1 MDETSL
7 YYFNDIKLN
16 IPEFP
21 GGASGKESACQS
33 KRCKRR
39 GFDPGFGR
47 FPGVGNGNLLQHSC
61 LEHFME
67 KGARKVIVHG
77 VTKSQTGL
85 STCSLIISNKDILRK
100 L

>member
-47 FPGVGNGNLLQHSC
+47 FPGVGNGNLLQHC
-61 LEHFME
+61 WLENSMDR
-67 KGARKVIVHG
+67 GAWWATVP
-77 VTKSQTGL
+77 GL
-85 STCSLIISNKDILRK
+85 RRVRHN
-100 L
+100 

>member
-33 KRCKRR
+33 KRCKRC
-39 GFDPGFGR
+39 GFDPESGR
-47 FPGVGNGNLLQHSC
+47 SRRVGNGNMLQHC
-61 LEHFME
+61 WLENSMGS
-67 KGARKVIVHG
+67 GAWWATVP
-77 VTKSQTGL
+77 GL
-85 STCSLIISNKDILRK
+85 QRVRHD
-100 L
+100 